1 MRAQFLHLLQHP
13 LVWSIVQDPSRSKAN
28 PLRAWGSWG
37 APPVDLRNGG
47 RWGGGKLGGGE
58 GLEGLP
64 FKDHWELLPFCV
76 DLSNFSFLLDFIRQN
91 NVWAVPHGY
100 RKPPES
106 IGTCFETT
114 WLYEALGTRFPTST
128 FQLWVQQLVLETSLF
143 VQASLRRPFGS
154 PNTLRLVVAKPPAVC
169 FRQKDVSFF

>member
-1 MRAQFLHLLQHP
+1 M
-13 LVWSIVQDPSRSKAN
+13 
-28 PLRAWGSWG
+28 
-37 APPVDLRNGG
+37 
-47 RWGGGKLGGGE
+47 GGGE

-143 VQASLRRPFGS
+143 VQASLRRPFDFHKHPSLGPTSIDSDSDSHPCIRMAPS
-154 PNTLRLVVAKPPAVC
+154 PPHHICSLIHLPREARLYV
-169 FRQKDVSFF
+169 